1 MDLVIGP
8 GILLGGIIKP
18 IEPLG
23 IAMLMAFIISLL
35 VKYVVEIYVQK
46 RKGSIF
52 EGEWFA
58 VLVHDG
64 DPRWTKKNT
73 NWNTQRGRFKGNTGW
88 FIENLPS
95 KKARMLILSALF
107 FLTPNMILK

>member
-1 MDLVIGP
+1 MRISFKHNNRLFYVCFYSVFIFCFLMDLVIGP

-35 VKYVVEIYVQK
+35 VKYVVEKYVQK

-52 EGEWFA
+52 EGE
-58 VLVHDG
+58 
-64 DPRWTKKNT
+64 
-73 NWNTQRGRFKGNTGW
+73 
-88 FIENLPS
+88 
-95 KKARMLILSALF
+95 
-107 FLTPNMILK
+107 